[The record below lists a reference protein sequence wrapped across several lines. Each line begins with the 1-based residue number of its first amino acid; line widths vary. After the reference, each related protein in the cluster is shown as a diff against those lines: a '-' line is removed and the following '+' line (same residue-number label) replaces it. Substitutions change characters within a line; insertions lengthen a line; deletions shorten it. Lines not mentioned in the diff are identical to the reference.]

1 MEDLFCQNTKNRKAI
16 FNPLINSLIRG
27 CEKFKILTNNT
38 ALQKKKLK
46 YTIDEYD
53 IFLNVFLAAES
64 DSDIRFL
71 PSRLDFA
78 AHEVTIFRK
87 Q

>member
-1 MEDLFCQNTKNRKAI
+1 MAQPQKYYFVALLELRVHSAIKVEYLDITLRHRKLF
-16 FNPLINSLIRG
+16 
-27 CEKFKILTNNT
+27 
-38 ALQKKKLK
+38 LK

-53 IFLNVFLAAES
+53 HFLCFLAAES
-64 DSDIRFL
+64 NSDIRFP

-78 AHEVTIFRK
+78 VHEVTIFRK